1 MPNLVARFFKM
12 MRTRKGDLY
21 NASSYTTFLSCFT
34 RYLADTFH
42 PPLDVK
48 SSPAFKIVRTMV
60 KRMRANAQNT
70 QGKKP
75 GDNASK
81 VVTARHLRQAWETGS
96 MGRKTPDALA
106 SATYVVVTVG
116 FGCRAINE
124 VRCITNRSLVWGPLN
139 PKTGVHTKVT
149 LEEEWV
155 CKNRT
160 GGSPRV
166 LEAQISADDDNPD
179 TCMVRTLMEFQRRK
193 SGVQL
198 APEAALFWNIN
209 EAARKNPEK
218 CQKWFK
224 NQAMG
229 VHTIAKLFT
238 NSLTRAGIDC
248 KAERYTA
255 SSSRKVQL
263 DGGLDNGVPEVLLGK
278 LAGQRSHHAK
288 DSYIHKKDTTHKAAN
303 IAVSRAAAGKAANYQ
318 EILMEVVVEDNTKV
332 EEDNTKVEEDN
343 TKAEEY
349 NTKVEEDNTKA
360 EEDSTKVE
368 EDKDTSSEEGEDY
381 TVSQGRIMSE
391 FGSVELYQES
401 RKKKSKKM
409 KKGSK
414 EKNRKLVQQLLKQ
427 QSKHQ
432 QQAMKQTLTPQTF
445 QQQTLTPQTYQQQ
458 ALTPQTFQQQTLAP
472 QTFQQLGLLQQPS
485 LLAQQYL
492 PQPSFLAQQYLPQP
506 SFLPQQLM
514 QQPSFLPQQ
523 PLQQLSFLPQHFLQ
537 QPSYLAQQSPLQ
549 PHLLQQPSYLDQRS
563 LQQSLRMAQ
572 QSLLDESSSDS
583 D

>member
-1 MPNLVARFFKM
+1 M
-12 MRTRKGDLY
+12 MRTRTSDLY
-21 NASSYTTFLSCFT
+21 NASSYTTFLCCFT
-34 RYLADTFH
+34 RYLSDTFH

-70 QGKKP
+70 HGKKP

-81 VVTARHLRQAWETGS
+81 VVTPRHLRQAWETGS

-106 SATYVVVTVG
+106 AATYVVVTVG
-116 FGCRAINE
+116 FGCRAIQE

-155 CKNRT
+155 CKNRA
-160 GGSPRV
+160 GDSPRV

-179 TCMVRTLMEFQRRK
+179 TCMVRTLMEFQRMK
-193 SGVQL
+193 SGAQL
-198 APEAALFWNIN
+198 APGAALFWNIN

-248 KAERYTA
+248 KAERYSA

-263 DGGLDNGVPEVLLGK
+263 DGGLDCGVPEVLLGK

-318 EILMEVVVEDNTKV
+318 EILMEVVEEDSTKV
-332 EEDNTKVEEDN
+332 EEDNAKVEEDN
-343 TKAEEY
+343 TKAEE
-349 NTKVEEDNTKA
+349 K
-360 EEDSTKVE
+360 
-368 EDKDTSSEEGEDY
+368 KDTSSEESEEY

-401 RKKKSKKM
+401 KKKKKSKK
-409 KKGSK
+409 KNKGSK
-414 EKNRKLVQQLLKQ
+414 EKKRKLVQQLLKQ
-427 QSKHQ
+427 QGKQQ
-432 QQAMKQTLTPQTF
+432 QQAM
-445 QQQTLTPQTYQQQ
+445 QQS
-458 ALTPQTFQQQTLAP
+458 LTPQTFQQQTLAP

-492 PQPSFLAQQYLPQP
+492 PQPSFLAQQ
-506 SFLPQQLM
+506 LM
-514 QQPSFLPQQ
+514 QQPSFLPHQ
-523 PLQQLSFLPQHFLQ
+523 PLQQLSFLPPHLLQ
-537 QPSYLAQQSPLQ
+537 QPSYLAQQSPQQ
-549 PHLLQQPSYLDQRS
+549 PHLFQQPSYPAQQSPQQLHLFQQPSYLDQRS
-563 LQQSLRMAQ
+563 LQQALRMAQ
-572 QSLLDESSSDS
+572 QSLQDESSSDS

>member
-1 MPNLVARFFKM
+1 
-12 MRTRKGDLY
+12 
-21 NASSYTTFLSCFT
+21 
-34 RYLADTFH
+34 
-42 PPLDVK
+42 
-48 SSPAFKIVRTMV
+48 MV

-106 SATYVVVTVG
+106 AATYVVVTVG
-116 FGCRAINE
+116 FGCRAIHE

-155 CKNRT
+155 CKNRA

-224 NQAMG
+224 TQAMG

-288 DSYIHKKDTTHKAAN
+288 DSYVHKKDTTHKAAN

-318 EILMEVVVEDNTKV
+318 EILMEVVM
-332 EEDNTKVEEDN
+332 EDNTKVEEDN
-343 TKAEEY
+343 TKAEE
-349 NTKVEEDNTKA
+349 DNTKA
-360 EEDSTKVE
+360 EEK
-368 EDKDTSSEEGEDY
+368 KDTSSEEGEDY

-414 EKNRKLVQQLLKQ
+414 EKNCKLVQQLLKQ

-432 QQAMKQTLTPQTF
+432 QQAMQQTLAPQTF

-458 ALTPQTFQQQTLAP
+458 TLTPQTFQQQTLAP

-492 PQPSFLAQQYLPQP
+492 PQPTFLAQQYLPQP

-523 PLQQLSFLPQHFLQ
+523 QLSFLPPHLLQ

-549 PHLLQQPSYLDQRS
+549 PHFLQQPSYLDQRS
-563 LQQSLRMAQ
+563 LQQALRMAQ